1 MAAATGAQKVIGRPL
16 LNQELMGER
25 FRKDKQYFRIRTVF
39 TPNLNMAPLSGK
51 FYSRYESTGTAE
63 VDPAFIAMIEE
74 GSRKGPKD
82 KWEVPQTANQCYGW
96 HLQRL
101 TDADRTDPRLRF
113 PRGSTEISRW
123 GAVLLRFK
131 SMLR

>member
-1 MAAATGAQKVIGRPL
+1 MAGATKVIGRPM

-25 FRKDKQYFRIRTVF
+25 FKKDKQYFRIRTVF
-39 TPNLNMAPLSGK
+39 TPNLKSK
-51 FYSRYESTGTAE
+51 FYAPDEGTKQ

-82 KWEVPQTANQCYGW
+82 KWDAPQTGNQCYGW

-101 TDADRTDPRLRF
+101 VDTDPNDRRLRF
-113 PRGSTEISRW
+113 PRCSTEVSRW

-131 SMLR
+131 NMLR